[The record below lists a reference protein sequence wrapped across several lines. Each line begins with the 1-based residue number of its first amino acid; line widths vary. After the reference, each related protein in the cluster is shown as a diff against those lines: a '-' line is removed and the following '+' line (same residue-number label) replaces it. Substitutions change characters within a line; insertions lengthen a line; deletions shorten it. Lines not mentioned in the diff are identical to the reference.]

1 MGNIFAKKQ
10 IDTEDI
16 PNEKES
22 LESVPTEKAKA
33 VCSSSNT
40 FTQQLYV
47 QLSIGKKENLL
58 LSGFSITTAMA
69 MIFLAARDEA
79 SKEIQECFGFHTDLD
94 EHKLGYKD
102 ILKHLA
108 SCNNKDAE
116 LIISQKIFADNRLE
130 IPELFTV
137 DTHDSFGAETTKLD
151 LAEPASADII
161 NKWVKEATKGKIE
174 SIANGNDFN
183 SDTLMMLLNAIYF
196 KCNWDQKFNSDNT
209 KEQDFYLSGQEAG
222 PKVKAQ
228 MMTLGDVNLQTIFI
242 RSLDAR
248 AVELPYKGNKFSMI
262 FILPERED
270 GFDEMDQRLRDV
282 DLNNELSFGKG
293 RTKFNVKIPKFK
305 LESSQDLNEQLKS
318 LGVKTAFVSGR
329 SNFGGISKEPNQET
343 FLKTVRQ
350 KAVIEVDEAGTE
362 AVACTGVVAY
372 AKCAPIQP
380 CSFICNRPFIFLIR
394 QQETGLILFIG
405 RMMNPT
411 QK

>member
-1 MGNIFAKKQ
+1 
-10 IDTEDI
+10 
-16 PNEKES
+16 
-22 LESVPTEKAKA
+22 
-33 VCSSSNT
+33 
-40 FTQQLYV
+40 
-47 QLSIGKKENLL
+47 
-58 LSGFSITTAMA
+58 
-69 MIFLAARDEA
+69 
-79 SKEIQECFGFHTDLD
+79 
-94 EHKLGYKD
+94 
-102 ILKHLA
+102 
-108 SCNNKDAE
+108 
-116 LIISQKIFADNRLE
+116 
-130 IPELFTV
+130 
-137 DTHDSFGAETTKLD
+137 
-151 LAEPASADII
+151 
-161 NKWVKEATKGKIE
+161 
-174 SIANGNDFN
+174 
-183 SDTLMMLLNAIYF
+183 
-196 KCNWDQKFNSDNT
+196 
-209 KEQDFYLSGQEAG
+209 
-222 PKVKAQ
+222 

-305 LESSQDLNEQLKS
+305 LESSHDLNEQLKS